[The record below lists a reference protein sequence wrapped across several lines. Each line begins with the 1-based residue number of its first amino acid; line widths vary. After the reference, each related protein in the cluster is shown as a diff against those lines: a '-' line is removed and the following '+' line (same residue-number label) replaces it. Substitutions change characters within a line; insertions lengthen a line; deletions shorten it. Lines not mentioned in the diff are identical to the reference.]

1 MTAGEKRVAS
11 RLEAFMSNECLV
23 WYDIPVGRK
32 NRHPDFVIIDPE
44 NGLVFLE
51 VKDWTVHTLHQV
63 NHEQVILETNGILK
77 SEINPLLQVRR
88 YACDTVNALPADS
101 RLRQNDGQYK
111 GRLNLAWAYGVVF
124 TRITRQQLKAL
135 AGNDENAVERIFPSA
150 QTICQDDMTQSVL
163 PDIFRQKI
171 AGMFTMGFRTRV
183 TPQVRD
189 ILRAHL
195 FPEMTVRQHS
205 QIKIMDI
212 QQEILARNIGDGHRV
227 IHGVAGSGKT
237 MILLFRCLY
246 LAETTPGKILVLCY
260 NITLASYL
268 RECIESRGLKS
279 RVTVFHFHSWC
290 ASMIKRH
297 GIQVTAGGKD
307 YPEKYFSALEDAVNS
322 GTITDTGYDAVL
334 VDEGHDFESRW
345 LALIARLFDNAS
357 RSLLLMYDDAQ
368 SIYRRERALNFS
380 LASVGIQAQGRTS
393 VLPVNYRNTK
403 RILHFAYAFSRE
415 YFEKHQ
421 NREIPFVQPQA
432 GGEEGTEPEILRC
445 ASESDEAVQ
454 VVGWLEKRYTLC
466 GHWSDMAVLCPAE
479 FSVKHLKEVMTQ
491 RGIPYATCF
500 DSEGKKKYSRRK
512 DVVHLL
518 TYQSSKGL
526 EFPYVAVINASFVH
540 SGAADESEVIP
551 ALYVAFTRATREL
564 LVTCYRENSISRHL
578 EDFV

>member
-1 MTAGEKRVAS
+1 AS

-307 YPEKYFSALEDAVNS
+307 YPEKCFSALEDAVNS